1 MTIQY
6 QETEEERVEE
16 HNKYLD
22 NLDKYCNN
30 CGRIHTGKLIEQ
42 HLDGDN
48 KPIEIVICNGP
59 VFIKD
64 NKKFRAYEQARAQMI
79 ADNIPPDFEDDD
91 SNENT
96 QNTNETP
103 TTEDTKDNEHN
114 KSSE

>member
-1 MTIQY
+1 MQY

-22 NLDKYCNN
+22 NLNKYCNN
-30 CGRIHTGKLIEQ
+30 CGRIHTGRLVEE

-64 NKKFRAYEQARAQMI
+64 TEYREYEQARAQMI
-79 ADNIPPDFEDDD
+79 ADNIPPDFEQEQLND
-91 SNENT
+91 
-96 QNTNETP
+96 
-103 TTEDTKDNEHN
+103 EDNKDNEYH